1 MRIRRGRNAE
11 RNTKLCFDEGDI
23 LDMLERKHSFSQLC
37 CLFKFLLFRIRLH
50 IPLDLFQKLF
60 FSALEEQ
67 LKLPD
72 ELCIL
77 FLRYFSGTNAG
88 TEPDLPIKTRLS
100 PNHTLRDGQSGSARF
115 SLSGA
120 CPALAGGTCRRRQ
133 AFFIAVRKNSA
144 NNLHRFFEL

>member
-1 MRIRRGRNAE
+1 MRIRRGINAE

-37 CLFKFLLFRIRLH
+37 RLFKFLLFRIRLH

-88 TEPDLPIKTRLS
+88 TEPDLAIETWFLVP
-100 PNHTLRDGQSGSARF
+100 
-115 SLSGA
+115 GA
-120 CPALAGGTCRRRQ
+120 CPTVAG
-133 AFFIAVRKNSA
+133 
-144 NNLHRFFEL
+144 